1 MANIMKSSL
10 IRLALAAMTGVC
22 TGSASALFLTSLEW
36 ATETSLAHTWLLWL
50 LPFGGALVSWLYLQY
65 GKDAAKGNN
74 LLLDRIYGG
83 DAAIPLRMAPLV
95 LFGTIITHLF
105 SGSAGREGTA
115 VQMGGSLAE
124 QISMRFKLNS
134 TERKILLLCGIS
146 SGFGSV
152 FGTPAAGAMFA
163 LEIAALGTIS
173 LASILP
179 VIIASYIGHYT
190 TLAWG
195 VHHLHYTIGSIP
207 PLSGKL
213 LLKIAGAAVLFGL
226 AALLFV
232 TLTHRLKASFTR
244 ILPNPMSKSFVG
256 GLIIIALVYII
267 GSRDY
272 LGLGLPLIQHSF
284 QEAAYPFAFLWKTVF
299 TSLTLGTGFQGGEV
313 TPLFVIGSTLGSA
326 LAEWFAVS
334 VPFFAALGLISI
346 FSGATNT
353 PLASFIL
360 GIELFGLHGYG
371 WLYMLI
377 GCAVAYLCSGAS
389 GIYSAQRSRR
399 YFKELWD

>member
-10 IRLALAAMTGVC
+10 IRLGLAVIAGIC

-36 ATETSLAHTWLLWL
+36 ATETSITHAWLLWL
-50 LPFGGALVSWLYLQY
+50 LPVGGALVSWLYLKY

-83 DAAIPLRMAPLV
+83 EAAVPLRMAPLV
-95 LFGTIITHLF
+95 LFGTIVTHLF
-105 SGSAGREGTA
+105 GGSAGREGTA

-124 QISMRFKLNS
+124 QISKQFKLS
-134 TERKILLLCGIS
+134 SAERKILLLCGIS

-163 LEIAALGTIS
+163 LEVAALGAIS
-173 LASILP
+173 LESILP
-179 VIIASYIGHYT
+179 VILASYAGHYT

-195 VHHLHYTIGSIP
+195 VHHLHYSMGTVP
-207 PLSGKL
+207 PPSFML
-213 LLKIAGAAVLFGL
+213 LLKLALAAVLFGL

-232 TLTHRLKASFTR
+232 TLTHRLKAWFTKR
-244 ILPNPMSKSFVG
+244 LPNPMVKSFVG
-256 GLIIIALVYII
+256 GLIIIALVYIA

-272 LGLGLPLIQHSF
+272 LGLGLPLLQHSF
-284 QEAAYPFAFLWKTVF
+284 QEAAAPLDFLWKTVF

-326 LAEWFAVS
+326 LAKLLAVS
-334 VPFFAALGLISI
+334 VPLLAGIGLVSI

-353 PLASFIL
+353 PLASYIL

-377 GCAVAYLCSGAS
+377 GCAIAYLCSGAP